1 MTMLSLWTDIADRLT
16 LPLAFLFVL
25 TIVVFFH
32 ELGHFLVARW
42 AGVYVKTFSIGFG
55 PEIAGF
61 YDKHGTRW
69 CLAWIPLGGYVK
81 FMDDEN
87 ATSMPSREAI
97 AKMSPEDRE
106 KSFHAKP
113 VWKRAAVVA
122 AGPIANFILAIIIFA
137 IFAMVFGVR
146 TTEARIQGVQD
157 GSAAAAAGLKP
168 GDLITGIDGR
178 KVATFSDLQR
188 VVSLSSGRELK
199 MRIERDGKPLEVA
212 ITPRKADVT
221 DPIGGKSEEWRL
233 GVQQMA
239 TPSNPSNTEKPGLFK
254 ALGIGV
260 EQTHYIIAGT
270 LTYLGD
276 VIQGRRSANQ
286 LGGPA
291 RIADISGKVAKL
303 GFEYLINLIGVIS
316 VSVGLLNL
324 FPIPLLDGGHLVF
337 YAFEALLGRPLSERT
352 QEYGFRMGM
361 MIVLALMIFAFWN
374 DRSIIAGWFS

>member
-1 MTMLSLWTDIADRLT
+1 MTMLSVWTSLVDRLT
-16 LPLAFLFVL
+16 LPAAFLFVL

-42 AGVYVKTFSIGFG
+42 CGVYVKAFSIGFG

-61 YDKHGTRW
+61 YDRHGTRW
-69 CLAWIPLGGYVK
+69 KLSWIPLGGYVK

-87 ATSMPSREAI
+87 ATSMPSREAL
-97 AKMSPEDRE
+97 AAMTPEERAL
-106 KSFHAKP
+106 SFHAKP
-113 VWKRAAVVA
+113 VWKRAAVVV
-122 AGPIANFILAIIIFA
+122 AGPVANFILAIVIFA
-137 IFAMVFGVR
+137 AFAMIFGVR
-146 TTEARIQGVQD
+146 TTEARIQAIQP
-157 GSAAAAAGLKP
+157 GSAAEAAGLQP
-168 GDLITGIDGR
+168 GDLITGIDGK

-188 VVSLSSGRELK
+188 AVSLSSGRELK
-199 MRIERDGKPLEVA
+199 LTITRDGKSLDMP
-212 ITPRKADVT
+212 ITPRKSDVK
-221 DPIGGKSEEWRL
+221 DPIGGNSEEWRL

-239 TPSNPSNTEKPGLFK
+239 TPQTDNISKPGPIK
-254 ALGIGV
+254 ALALGV

-270 LTYLGD
+270 LSYIGD

-303 GFEYLINLIGVIS
+303 GFEYLVNLIGVIS

-337 YAFEALLGRPLSERT
+337 YGFEALLGRPLSERT

-361 MIVLALMIFAFWN
+361 MIVLALMIFAFYN
-374 DRSIIAGWFS
+374 DRTIIAGWFS